1 MSRQDDEEADAL
13 ALHIAAAQQQ
23 AAAAAQGGPF
33 GIMQPGPHH
42 GHGMHGGM
50 PPMMGMM
57 PPTANFF
64 GMNHHQNAM
73 SMNPSVA
80 QAAAMMAQSQ
90 RQQRAQQQQ
99 QHPASAFSHAAAAF
113 GGLPTHNNAAN
124 NSMMPP
130 AAAALAAAQNIVN
143 STNKPP
149 GVQPRLVHDAA
160 SAPRPIEPTQPKRG
174 PGRPVGSGRNRMK
187 QHHNHLEPMKDSL
200 SHQGGGG
207 ASVGSGGGG
216 KDPQTGYPYFSDSPT
231 VTSQDSSDISV
242 PNINMNNNSQGGGG
256 GGNSSNSSAIV
267 PPTVHAQVIFGSGR
281 PEMPPPEWYA
291 SCMPLGLSDDRF
303 YLSELQCLL
312 RDEFVEV
319 FGTTEVSVLVMCI
332 YSGSILFVSRLIHF

>member
-23 AAAAAQGGPF
+23 AAAAAGPF

-42 GHGMHGGM
+42 GHGMHAGM
-50 PPMMGMM
+50 PPMMGMI
-57 PPTANFF
+57 PPSAANFF
-64 GMNHHQNAM
+64 GMNHHQNTM

-90 RQQRAQQQQ
+90 RQQRQQ

-113 GGLPTHNNAAN
+113 GGLQHNHNNATN
-124 NSMMPP
+124 NSMMAPP
-130 AAAALAAAQNIVN
+130 AAAALAAAQ
-143 STNKPP
+143 

-187 QHHNHLEPMKDSL
+187 QHHNHNHLETKDSL
-200 SHQGGGG
+200 PHQGGGG
-207 ASVGSGGGG
+207 PDGSGGGG

-231 VTSQDSSDISV
+231 VASQDSSDISL
-242 PNINMNNNSQGGGG
+242 PNININNTHG
-256 GGNSSNSSAIV
+256 GGNSSNSSSSAIV

-281 PEMPPPEWYA
+281 PEMPPPQWYA
-291 SCMPLGLSDDRF
+291 SCMPLGLADDQF

-319 FGTTEVSVLVMCI
+319 FGTTEVSVFSCRCCQVHLMLCTTNI
-332 YSGSILFVSRLIHF
+332 MRHF

>member
-1 MSRQDDEEADAL
+1 MSRQDDKEADAL

-23 AAAAAQGGPF
+23 AAAAAAPF

-42 GHGMHGGM
+42 GHGLRGVM
-50 PPMMGMM
+50 PPMMGMI
-57 PPTANFF
+57 PHNAAAAANFF
-64 GMNHHQNAM
+64 GMNHHQNTM

-90 RQQRAQQQQ
+90 QRQRAQR

-113 GGLPTHNNAAN
+113 GGLPTHNNAN
-124 NSMMPP
+124 MLGVPP

-143 STNKPP
+143 SAAKPP

-160 SAPRPIEPTQPKRG
+160 SAPRPMEPSQPKRG

-187 QHHNHLEPMKDSL
+187 QHHNHGHPESMKDSL
-200 SHQGGGG
+200 SQGGGPDG
-207 ASVGSGGGG
+207 GGGGG

-231 VTSQDSSDISV
+231 VTSQDSSDVSV
-242 PNINMNNNSQGGGG
+242 PNININNSQGGGG
-256 GGNSSNSSAIV
+256 NSSNNSNSSRAVV

-291 SCMPLGLSDDRF
+291 SCMSLGLADDRF

-319 FGTTEVSVLVMCI
+319 FGTTEVSVYFHI
-332 YSGSILFVSRLIHF
+332 I